1 MVKFHQQW
9 SYRCKNLRK
18 IEVPL
23 TATFYRKTPRA
34 CHSAQPR
41 RPVDPEVPVF
51 YNLLANAVDQNT
63 KPANWHFL
71 PDNNPVLEICS
82 HYFLIQHKLGIDLD
96 GKTEVEMVSFI
107 REQSK
112 KYQHID
118 IVICGGIHDALFEE
132 QQEVMVIN
140 PGDARNH
147 RKFVTICFPRCEVT
161 FSSVRLGTNR
171 T

>member
-1 MVKFHQQW
+1 MP
-9 SYRCKNLRK
+9 N
-18 IEVPL
+18 I
-23 TATFYRKTPRA
+23 A
-34 CHSAQPR
+34 
-41 RPVDPEVPVF
+41 
-51 YNLLANAVDQNT
+51 DQNS
-63 KPANWHFL
+63 KPANWHL
-71 PDNNPVLEICS
+71 IPNDNPVLEICS

-96 GKTEVEMVSFI
+96 GKTEVEMIRFV
-107 REQSK
+107 REQSQ

-132 QQEVMVIN
+132 QQEVMIIN